1 MKKMS
6 RKMVVS
12 LIFMMSAFGI
22 LFPFPLA
29 FADEDCGPILT
40 IDHRVPHIS
49 TVPANVGEQVE
60 LFVRERVGADVDHH
74 FKGKRDGHYE
84 TGKVVLFVHGESVES
99 VAAFDFQFKDYSWAG
114 YLAQA
119 GFDVFIMDLTGYG
132 LSPRPKMD
140 DPCNVAPSQ
149 QPLIIPNPLSASCPP
164 SYPFSLTTSQ
174 SDWDE
179 IDAVVDYLRAHR
191 KVERVSLVGYSLGGP
206 RMGGYAARHPEKV
219 DRLVLLAPVYDA
231 IPWPSDPPSQVPQP
245 NSFPMYLQT
254 YEGLQGVFSPKPN
267 VNCADQVEP
276 GIFEIFWGQIMASDP
291 IGDTWGKRPGVM
303 RIRYRQLWGWNA
315 EFAAKVKTPTLLIT
329 GEDDKTVPPANV
341 QKLFSDLGTK
351 HKVLLNVACTGH
363 WMAQQSQRHVLHE
376 ASKAWLLQGSI
387 HGIDYG
393 VLSADAE
400 GHIGQ

>member
-1 MKKMS
+1 MS

-22 LFPFPLA
+22 LFSFPLA
-29 FADEDCGPILT
+29 LADEDCGPIRT

-49 TVPANVGEQVE
+49 TVPANAGDPVE

-74 FKGKRDGHYE
+74 FKGKTDGHYA
-84 TGKVVLFVHGESVES
+84 TGKVVLFVHGASVES

-119 GFDVFIMDLTGYG
+119 GFDVFTMDLTGYG

-140 DPCNVAPSQ
+140 DPCNVYLAH
-149 QPLIIPNPLSASCPP
+149 QPLISPNPLSASCPY
-164 SYPFSLTTSQ
+164 SYPFYLTTAQ
-174 SDWDE
+174 SEWDE
-179 IDAVVDYLRAHR
+179 IDRVVDYLRAHR

-219 DRLVLLAPVYDA
+219 DRLILLAPVYDA
-231 IPWPSDPPSQVPQP
+231 KPWPSDPPSQVLLP

-254 YEGLQGVFSPKPN
+254 YEGLRDVFSPKPN

-276 GIFEIFWGQIMASDP
+276 GIFEIFWGQIMAFDS
-291 IGDTWGKRPGVM
+291 IGDTWGSRPGIM
-303 RIRYRQLWGWNA
+303 RVPMRQDWGWNA
-315 EFAAKVKTPTLLIT
+315 EFAARVKAPTLLTT
-329 GEDDKTVPPANV
+329 GEYDSIVLPAAV
-341 QKLFSDLGTK
+341 ESLFSALGTK
-351 HKVLLNVACTGH
+351 HKVLLNVACAGH

-376 ASKAWLLQGSI
+376 ASKAWLLHGSV

-400 GHIGQ
+400 GHIDR